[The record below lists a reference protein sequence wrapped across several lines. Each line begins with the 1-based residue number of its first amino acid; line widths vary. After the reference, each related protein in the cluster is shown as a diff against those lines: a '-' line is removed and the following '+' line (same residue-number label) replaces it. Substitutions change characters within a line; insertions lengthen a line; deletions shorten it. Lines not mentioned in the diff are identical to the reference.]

1 MEEKERVFIVPY
13 DFTDA
18 SKKALDQAIELSK
31 YKNSKVIILH
41 VISKDSEKQE
51 ALIKIQNILSN
62 LKTSLLIEGE
72 VIKGS
77 IFTSIGEVAE
87 KNNSSAVI
95 MGTHGVKGMQ
105 KVFGSFAMK
114 VIISTGVPFMVVQ
127 KDTEIKE
134 FNNICLSIDASAE
147 SIQIIKIAGDLAKTY
162 NAKIHIIA
170 EKEKDIVKARKI
182 KNNLHILSKQI
193 KKIEV
198 NYELELLERKGE
210 WIDTVIE
217 FAHQRKMD
225 MFAYSYDSDR
235 LLASK
240 DKFSQSLLFNSFYIP
255 ALIINAKK
263 ISSTYF

>member
-1 MEEKERVFIVPY
+1 MGNRKSFLVPY
-13 DFTDA
+13 DFTEA
-18 SKKALDQAIELSK
+18 SKKALDQTIELSK
-31 YKNSKVIILH
+31 YDNSKVIMLH
-41 VISKDSEKQE
+41 VISKDSERDSASKRINE
-51 ALIKIQNILSN
+51 LINQLST
-62 LKTSLLIEGE
+62 KVEIENK
-72 VIKGS
+72 VVKGS

-87 KNNSSAVI
+87 ENNCSAVI
-95 MGTHGVKGMQ
+95 MGTHGVSGMQ

-127 KDTEIKE
+127 KETQIKT
-134 FNNICLSIDASAE
+134 FNNICLSIDATAE
-147 SIQIIKIAGDLAKTY
+147 SIQIINTAGILAKTY

-170 EKEKDIVKARKI
+170 EKEKDLSKARKI
-182 KNNLHILSKQI
+182 KNNLVILSKKM
-193 KKIEV
+193 KKMEV
-198 NYELELLERKGE
+198 DYELELLERNGE
-210 WIDTVIE
+210 WIDTIIE

-263 ISSTYF
+263 ITSTYF

>member
-1 MEEKERVFIVPY
+1 MEKRKTFLVPY
-13 DFTDA
+13 DFTEA
-18 SKKALDQAIELSK
+18 SKKALDQTVELSN
-31 YKNSKVIILH
+31 YENSKIIILH
-41 VISKDSEKQE
+41 VVSKESEIDA
-51 ALIKIQNILSN
+51 ALERINELIIQLTT
-62 LKTSLLIEGE
+62 KVEIESK
-72 VIKGS
+72 VVKGS

-87 KNNSSAVI
+87 ANNCSAVI
-95 MGTHGVKGMQ
+95 MGTHGVSGMQ

-127 KDTEIKE
+127 KETEIKT
-134 FNNICLSIDASAE
+134 FSNICLSIDATAE
-147 SIQIIKIAGDLAKTY
+147 SIQIINTAGILAKTY

-170 EKEKDIVKARKI
+170 EKEKDLSKARKI
-182 KNNLHILSKQI
+182 KNNLIILSKKM
-193 KKIEV
+193 KKMEV
-198 NYELELLERKGE
+198 DYSLELLEKKDE

-263 ISSTYF
+263 ITSTYF

>member
-1 MEEKERVFIVPY
+1 MEKERSFVVPY
-13 DFTDA
+13 DFTTA
-18 SKKALDQAIELSK
+18 SEKALDQAVELSK
-31 YKNSKVIILH
+31 IEGSKIIILH
-41 VISKDSEKQE
+41 VINKDAEREE
-51 ALIKIQNILSN
+51 ADNKLKHIISN
-62 LKTSLLIEGE
+62 FSTLKTLEYKVE
-72 VIKGS
+72 KGS
-77 IFTSIGEVAE
+77 IFTTIGEVAE
-87 KNNSSAVI
+87 KSNSSAVI

-127 KDTEIKE
+127 KETEIKE
-134 FNNICLSIDASAE
+134 FNNICLSIDATAE

-170 EKEKDIVKARKI
+170 EKEKDVSKARKI
-182 KNNLHILSKQI
+182 KNNLHILSKKM

-198 NYELELLERKGE
+198 NYELELLENKGE
-210 WIDTVIE
+210 WIDTVIN

-240 DKFSQSLLFNSFYIP
+240 DKFSQSLLFNSFNIP

>member
-1 MEEKERVFIVPY
+1 MKKKRTFLVPF
-13 DFTDA
+13 DFTEA
-18 SKKALDQAIELSK
+18 AEKALEQTLELSK
-31 YKNSKVIILH
+31 YGNSKIIILH
-41 VISKDSEKQE
+41 VISNDSEKQI
-51 ALIKIQNILSN
+51 ALEKLDKLNSN
-62 LKTSLLIEGE
+62 LETTVDIENK

-77 IFTSIGEVAE
+77 IFTTIGEVAE
-87 KNNSSAVI
+87 NNNCSAVV
-95 MGTHGVKGMQ
+95 MGTHGVQGMQ
-105 KVFGSFAMK
+105 KIFGSFAMK

-127 KDTEIKE
+127 KNTKIKN
-134 FNNICLSIDASAE
+134 FTNICLSIDATAE
-147 SIQIIKIAGDLAKTY
+147 SVQIVNTAGLLAKTY

-170 EKEKDIVKARKI
+170 EKERDIRKARKI
-182 KNNLHILSKQI
+182 KNNLLIIS
-193 KKIEV
+193 KKITKMEV
-198 NYELELLERKGE
+198 NYELELIEKEGE

-263 ISSTYF
+263 VSSTYY